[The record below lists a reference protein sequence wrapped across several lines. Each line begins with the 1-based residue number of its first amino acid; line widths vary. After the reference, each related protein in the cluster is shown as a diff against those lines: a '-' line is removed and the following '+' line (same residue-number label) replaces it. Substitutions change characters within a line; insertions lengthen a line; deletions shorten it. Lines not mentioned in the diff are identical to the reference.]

1 MESLSWIFS
10 QTVSTWHQDVLRS
23 FPLPKPPFCC
33 GHSSYHSRKN
43 CSSIALTEKPRTA
56 PWLAWLGS
64 PACPVPI
71 TMAWGKVS
79 SYYLG
84 LGHVPTLVSGWTMK
98 ELGSFCLSKPRAEGP
113 LPGRESSVTRRV
125 WKEQQLNKNNICS
138 TWTYKAHCIWP
149 LPSSIALLVLISHK
163 YISYYSFLNLM
174 CLLDEL
180 MNTCISRGE
189 NESEVAQSCQT
200 LCDLVDCSAPGSS
213 VHGILQAR
221 ILEWVAIS
229 FSRGIFPTQGL
240 NPGLLH
246 CRQMLQPLSYQGSI
260 ELPVEVPPG

>member
-125 WKEQQLNKNNICS
+125 WRRTAVKQKQHMLHLNIQGS
-138 TWTYKAHCIWP
+138 LHLAPAFQH
-149 LPSSIALLVLISHK
+149 SLISSH
-163 YISYYSFLNLM
+163 
-174 CLLDEL
+174 
-180 MNTCISRGE
+180 
-189 NESEVAQSCQT
+189 
-200 LCDLVDCSAPGSS
+200 
-213 VHGILQAR
+213 
-221 ILEWVAIS
+221 
-229 FSRGIFPTQGL
+229 FP
-240 NPGLLH
+240 
-246 CRQMLQPLSYQGSI
+246 
-260 ELPVEVPPG
+260 

>member
-1 MESLSWIFS
+1 MCPPLYLGEQWRSL
-10 QTVSTWHQDVLRS
+10 
-23 FPLPKPPFCC
+23 
-33 GHSSYHSRKN
+33 GHS
-43 CSSIALTEKPRTA
+43 A
-56 PWLAWLGS
+56 S
-64 PACPVPI
+64 P
-71 TMAWGKVS
+71 S
-79 SYYLG
+79 
-84 LGHVPTLVSGWTMK
+84 HVQRV
-98 ELGSFCLSKPRAEGP
+98 LSLEERAQ
-113 LPGRESSVTRRV
+113 LPGGCGE
-125 WKEQQLNKNNICS
+125 EQQLNKNNICS

-189 NESEVAQSCQT
+189 SESEVAQSCQT
-200 LCDLVDCSAPGSS
+200 LCDLVDCSPPGSS

-229 FSRGIFPTQGL
+229 FSRGIFLTQGL

-260 ELPVEVPPG
+260 GLPVEVPPG